1 MSCVRL
7 TGVEIREKGTPVL
20 KLEGAD
26 LMDGTPVYDI
36 KPYLPYVDS
45 HEEALEGFAGQV
57 KDETLEV
64 VIPEEISRILPE
76 GKEEELREVLALDP
90 RPGYQE
96 DPRRIYGMEFA
107 GMEIHFRVENG
118 VLLVCQAEPAQKRDQ
133 QDRQD
138 E

>member
-1 MSCVRL
+1 M
-7 TGVEIREKGTPVL
+7 
-20 KLEGAD
+20 
-26 LMDGTPVYDI
+26 
-36 KPYLPYVDS
+36 DS